1 MRCVIYARDNSHENE
16 EDSLESQLMECQMYA
31 ERNGLDIVD
40 IYRDRGYGC
49 VDVGDRDELK
59 HLLDD
64 ADTHSFDVVLV
75 AETACISMCFFELYF
90 VFKRLQKNRIEVIC
104 TRQFV
109 KGLIYP
115 PQECYRDY
123 FEREKPF

>member
-1 MRCVIYARDNSHENE
+1 MRAVIYVRDNRLENE
-16 EDSLESQLMECQMYA
+16 EDSIESQLLECQMYA
-31 ERNGLDIVD
+31 EQQGLDIVD
-40 IYRDRGYGC
+40 IYRDLGDGC
-49 VDVGDRDELK
+49 IDCGRRDELRCM
-59 HLLDD
+59 LDD

-75 AETACISMCFFELYF
+75 AETACISLCFFELYF

-123 FEREKPF
+123 FERERPF